1 MWIAEPAGREAGLLH
16 KFIDSLLK
24 RVLDDNKKVQEAAC
38 SALAVLEEEAT
49 TLLVPYLGYILQALS
64 QAFGK
69 YQKRNLL
76 ILYDAIGTLAESV
89 KDELQRP
96 EYIQLMMPPLMQK
109 WHTIPN
115 NDRELLPLL
124 ECLQTVALAL
134 KASFLP
140 YCEIIHVRAVD
151 IIRGN
156 LKQADDSSKN
166 PAAIEPPD
174 PDFLI
179 VPLDLLS
186 ALAEA
191 VGVAVESLVAKYHII
206 EILAQCGAFNV
217 PEVRQSAFA
226 LLGDYAQVCF
236 AHVKSN
242 YGNFVMQLA
251 QYLDPKHTSVCNNAA
266 WAIGEIAVQCAV
278 QGLDLN
284 PLLQYVMQPLFVIMA
299 KQQDPAVQRSLRMVT
314 LMENTGITIGRV
326 AAACPQQVGAH
337 LQHFIKPWCLAMRN
351 IRANE
356 EKHQAFVGIC
366 RCIVTNPRGVMPE
379 LIFFCDAVCSWGEDA
394 PPDLQLAFRQLLQ
407 GFKREAEAA
416 QAGKWETYFAAF
428 PPELK
433 EPLRAKYGV

>member
-1 MWIAEPAGREAGLLH
+1 M
-16 KFIDSLLK
+16 
-24 RVLDDNKKVQEAAC
+24 
-38 SALAVLEEEAT
+38 
-49 TLLVPYLGYILQALS
+49 LVPYLGYILQALS

-266 WAIGEIAVQCAV
+266 WAIGEIAVQCAA
-278 QGLDLN
+278 QSLDLA
-284 PLLQYVMQPLFVIMA
+284 PLLQYVLQPLFVIMA
-299 KQQDPAVQRSLRMVT
+299 KQQDPAARSMRMIT

-326 AAACPQQVGAH
+326 AFACPQAVGTH
-337 LQHFIKPWCLAMRN
+337 LHLFIKPWCLAMRN
-351 IRANE
+351 IVAND
-356 EKHQAFVGIC
+356 EKHQAFNGIC
-366 RCIVTNPRGVMPE
+366 RAIMTNPRGVMVD
-379 LIFFCDAVCSWGEDA
+379 LIFFCDAICSWGDET
-394 PPDLQLAFRQLLQ
+394 PPDLQQVFRQILQ
-407 GFKREAEAA
+407 SFKASANAE
-416 QAGKWETYFAAF
+416 QAGKWDAYFAGF

-433 EPLRAKYGV
+433 TPLQGKYGL